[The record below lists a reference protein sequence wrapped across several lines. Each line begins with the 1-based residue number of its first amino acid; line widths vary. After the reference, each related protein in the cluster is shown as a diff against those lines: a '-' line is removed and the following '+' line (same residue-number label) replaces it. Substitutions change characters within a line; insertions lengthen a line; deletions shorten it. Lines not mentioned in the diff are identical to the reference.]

1 MAPSHRHRRSLLA
14 RHQWAFWLLAL
25 LLAGTFGFYWLL
37 SRDLRLERI
46 KEKPVQTA
54 KR

>member
-1 MAPSHRHRRSLLA
+1 MPPSRRPRRSLLS
-14 RHQWAFWLLAL
+14 RHQWAFWLLVL

-37 SRDLRLERI
+37 SRDLKLERV

>member
-1 MAPSHRHRRSLLA
+1 MPPSRRLRRSLLS
-14 RHQWAFWLLAL
+14 RHQWAFWLLVL

-37 SRDLRLERI
+37 SRDLKLERV